1 MCLNCFNKMYPCFI
15 INHYWALSLTGTMV
29 TIGHML
35 KLHQCVDSQHQ
46 YVHMFKGH
54 LPGLQGTP
62 REHLTIV
69 ILDLNSV
76 ALDFGVKGGNLTL
89 LNTILNIQIL
99 KYLKRKWLLLNVMH
113 QPLGLRIKLL
123 MMCQNL
129 HWLFEAV
136 SKSSGNDNISA
147 TKWLPE

>member
-1 MCLNCFNKMYPCFI
+1 
-15 INHYWALSLTGTMV
+15 
-29 TIGHML
+29 ML

-46 YVHMFKGH
+46 YVYMFKGH
-54 LPGLQGTP
+54 LPGLQGSR

-99 KYLKRKWLLLNVMH
+99 KYLKRK
-113 QPLGLRIKLL
+113 
-123 MMCQNL
+123 
-129 HWLFEAV
+129 
-136 SKSSGNDNISA
+136 
-147 TKWLPE
+147 